1 MKKIILGSLFV
12 ASSLFAGDVLAVVNG
27 EKVTKSEI
35 NEVLKAQN
43 ITYDKLPAQYK
54 KKVLDDIITN
64 ALMIQKAENSGVENT
79 RAYKEELNKLKKQLA
94 LRVFL
99 KQKINSFKIS
109 DAEARNF
116 YNKNKEIMFK
126 EPAQVKARHILVKTK
141 SEAEKL
147 INELRHIPQ
156 YKLDAKFAELAKKYS
171 TGPSAKDGGA
181 LGSWFGYK
189 QMVPAFSKAA
199 FALKKGQIT
208 LTPVH
213 TRFGWHIIYLQDKK
227 AGGYVPFNKIKNRIK
242 QQLQLQKLQAYIKN
256 IKAKANIQ
264 YK

>member
-171 TGPSAKDGGA
+171 TGPSGKMGGE
-181 LGSWFGYK
+181 LGWFSK
-189 QMVPAFSKAA
+189 EKMIPAFSAVA
-199 FALKKGQIT
+199 FKLRKGQIS
-208 LTPVH
+208 LQPVK
-213 TRFGWHIIYLQDKK
+213 TRFGWHIIYIQDKK
-227 AGGYVPFNKIKNRIK
+227 NGGYVPFNKIKNRIK
-242 QQLQLQKLQAYIKN
+242 EQLKLQKLQAYIKN